1 MNAPHTLERRVPGMN
16 CQGCVATMRRAIQ
29 ARDAEAEVTGTPA
42 EKRLEVATR
51 LTADAL
57 DAALA
62 EAGYPAAGDSA
73 AGESPAAGTPA
84 ERRSHERRVPDM
96 SCQGCVAKMRRAIQ
110 AQDSEAEVTG
120 TPAEKRLE
128 VATTLSARELDDTLI
143 EAGYPPGEAAD
154 DSAATEEAEANE
166 AAESE
171 ASPASGDAWDSDDDQ
186 KPTTCRL
193 SISGMTCASCVKSVQ
208 QAIEQTP
215 GVISAEVNFGTHTA
229 QVRGSADPEAL
240 IHAVEDVGYGA
251 EPIVDLREAEAARAR
266 KDERTYR
273 QRLRG
278 SLLSLALAVPL
289 MASMFVYHPQPVGG
303 GRLYWLVIGLLT
315 LGVMAY
321 PGRHFFVNAW
331 KNFRHHQANMDTLIA
346 MGTGTAWLYS
356 MAVVAVGPWLPEVA
370 RGIYFE
376 ASAMVIGLVL
386 LGNALELRARGR
398 TSEALKRLLDLQSR
412 TARVIRDGEER
423 EVDIDEVRQGDHIRV
438 RPGERLPVDGEV
450 TEGQS
455 HIDESMLTG
464 EPVPVAKGEGD
475 EVSAGTVNGKGGLV
489 YRATRVGANTRLGQ
503 ITEQVASAQNSRPP
517 IGQLADKVSSIFV
530 PSVMII
536 AVITALAWFNVGAEP
551 RVIHMLVTATTVLII
566 ACPCALGL
574 ATPISTMI
582 GVGKAA
588 EHGVLVRNGDAL
600 QTASRLTTLV
610 VDKTGTLTEGRPRVT
625 EAHVFSDTGLDGDER
640 TVLGLVAALERGSEH
655 PLAEALMAHA
665 EAQGATPGEITDFDT
680 VTGGGVTATT
690 GDGRPLLLGNARLLE
705 EAGIALDEAREI
717 AGGLEKKARTVVYL
731 AVDGR
736 LAAVFGISDPLR
748 HDTREAVKRLQADG
762 LRVVMLTGDN
772 AHTAAAIAREVG
784 IDDFRAGL
792 LPEDKLDEIG
802 RRQAA
807 GEVVGMVGD
816 GINDAPALAR
826 ADVGFAIGQGTD
838 VAIESA
844 GITLVRNSLH
854 GVAAAIEISRATLA
868 NIKQNLVGA
877 FGYNVLGI
885 PIAAGVIYPF
895 TGTLLSPMIAGAA
908 MSLSS
913 ITVVSNANRL
923 RLFRPAAEA
932 RSEAQNSDRQNSDA
946 TEEDA
951 R

>member
-1 MNAPHTLERRVPGMN
+1 
-16 CQGCVATMRRAIQ
+16 
-29 ARDAEAEVTGTPA
+29 
-42 EKRLEVATR
+42 
-51 LTADAL
+51 
-57 DAALA
+57 
-62 EAGYPAAGDSA
+62 
-73 AGESPAAGTPA
+73 
-84 ERRSHERRVPDM
+84 M
-96 SCQGCVAKMRRAIQ
+96 SCQGCVGRMRRAIQ
-110 AQDSEAEVTG
+110 SRDPEAEVAG
-120 TPAEKRLE
+120 TPAEQRLE
-128 VATTLSARELDDTLI
+128 VTTALAASELDETLKD
-143 EAGYPPGEAAD
+143 AGYPPDNGEDETTAD
-154 DSAATEEAEANE
+154 SHATGEAEALGAN
-166 AAESE
+166 ESE
-171 ASPASGDAWDSDDDQ
+171 APHSPASDDAPSHQ
-186 KPTTCRL
+186 PGAEQRPTTRRF

-229 QVRGSADPEAL
+229 QVRGSANPDAL

-251 EPIVDLREAEAARAR
+251 EPIVDMREAEAARAR
-266 KDERTYR
+266 KDEQTYR

-289 MASMFVYHPQPVGG
+289 MASMFVYHPQPEGG

-331 KNFRHHQANMDTLIA
+331 KNFRHHQANMDTLIT

-356 MAVVAVGPWLPEVA
+356 MAVVAAGPWLPEVA

-450 TEGQS
+450 SEGSS

-536 AVITALAWFNVGAEP
+536 AVLTALAWFNVGAEP

-600 QTASRLTTLV
+600 QTATRLSTLV
-610 VDKTGTLTEGRPRVT
+610 VDKTGTLTEGKPRVT
-625 EAHVFSDTGLDGDER
+625 EAHVFSDTGLDGDEQ

-665 EAQGATPGEITDFDT
+665 EAQGAEPGEITGFDT
-680 VTGGGVTATT
+680 VTGGGITASTA
-690 GDGRPLLLGNARLLE
+690 DNRPLLLGNARLLE
-705 EAGIALDEAREI
+705 EAGVVLDDAREI
-717 AGGLEKKARTVVYL
+717 AGGLEEKARTVVYL

-736 LAAVFGISDPLR
+736 LTAVFGISDPLR

-772 AHTAAAIAREVG
+772 EHTAAAIAREVG

-792 LPEDKLDEIG
+792 LPEDKLDEIERLQG
-802 RRQAA
+802 E

-844 GITLVRNSLH
+844 GITLVRGSLH
-854 GVAAAIEISRATLA
+854 GVAAAIEISRATLT

-885 PIAAGVIYPF
+885 PIAAGVLYPF

-932 RSEAQNSDRQNSDA
+932 RSEAQNSDA
-946 TEEDA
+946 TQEDA